1 MQKKKDFMQQL
12 TDKILLSIFSY
23 LMELPSVLPPSAG
36 EIGLTLLVV
45 CHRWRQ
51 VILHSPQKWTNV
63 IVSTVSSNNFDA
75 HVKFDTCW
83 LTLDVRR
90 HSGHWLYISLLHDH
104 AVPLSQQSTN
114 TAIHTSGVEIDML
127 ENIVF
132 PAARRAK
139 CLSLP
144 FCSNHVA
151 ESFLTS
157 PPGRFYFLESVEMR
171 FLECD
176 HPETGVRSGSEAGLT
191 KFSKPITVF
200 QNSPF
205 LRHTSII
212 INNGMNPL
220 TLLLPW
226 YQLTTINM
234 GFTIIPPKVFITI
247 LAKSSP
253 SLCTGFFTVKFSS
266 KVRTRKR
273 KRRSAKILAPA
284 LKHLHLR
291 LINPSF
297 DCNIFKRVRL
307 PALLSFRVDLYDSN
321 AGWMIDMYRHLLSRS
336 SNTLQRVEFWDLQ
349 LPGGFE
355 GEVAHS
361 SLGGPHLVTLRIK
374 QDLDKGAREIE
385 KKT

>member
-1 MQKKKDFMQQL
+1 MQKKKDLTKQL
-12 TDKILLSIFSY
+12 ADKILLSIFSY
-23 LMELPSVLPPSAG
+23 LMELPWMLPPSAG
-36 EIGLTLLVV
+36 ELGLILLVV
-45 CHRWRQ
+45 CRRWRQ
-51 VILHSPQKWTNV
+51 VILHSPPKWMN
-63 IVSTVSSNNFDA
+63 IMASPTVSSNNFNG
-75 HVKFDTCW
+75 HVNFDTCW

-90 HSGHWLYISLLHDH
+90 HSGHWLYISLLHNH
-104 AVPLSQQSTN
+104 TVPLSQQSTN
-114 TAIHTSGVEIDML
+114 TAIQTPGGVEIDML

-157 PPGRFYFLESVEMR
+157 PPGRFYFLESVEMS

-176 HPETGVRSGSEAGLT
+176 HPETGVRSGSEARLT

-266 KVRTRKR
+266 KVRKR
-273 KRRSAKILAPA
+273 NRRSTRILAPA
-284 LKHLHLR
+284 LEHLR
-291 LINPSF
+291 RF
-297 DCNIFKRVRL
+297 
-307 PALLSFRVDLYDSN
+307 
-321 AGWMIDMYRHLLSRS
+321 
-336 SNTLQRVEFWDLQ
+336 
-349 LPGGFE
+349 
-355 GEVAHS
+355 
-361 SLGGPHLVTLRIK
+361 
-374 QDLDKGAREIE
+374 
-385 KKT
+385 